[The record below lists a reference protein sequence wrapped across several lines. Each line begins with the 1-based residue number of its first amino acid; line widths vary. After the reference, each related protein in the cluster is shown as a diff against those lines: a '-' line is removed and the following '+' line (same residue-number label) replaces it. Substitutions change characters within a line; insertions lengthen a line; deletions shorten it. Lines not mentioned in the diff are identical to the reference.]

1 MAEAVGKIGERGG
14 GLEAQ
19 VALLQMFVSG
29 FDVGRIAG
37 DDVKQAFCR
46 GQSRKP

>member
-19 VALLQMFVSG
+19 VALLQMLVSG

-37 DDVKQAFCR
+37 DDVEQAFCR